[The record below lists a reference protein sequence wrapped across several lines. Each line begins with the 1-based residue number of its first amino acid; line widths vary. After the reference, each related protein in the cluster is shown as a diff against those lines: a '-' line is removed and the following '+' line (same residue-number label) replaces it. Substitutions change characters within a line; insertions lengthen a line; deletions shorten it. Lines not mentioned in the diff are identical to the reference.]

1 MKVGLCTVFGVVGG
15 CITSL
20 FGGWDAGLIT
30 LVICMSI
37 DYISGLSVA
46 GIFHKSKKSEHGALE
61 SRAGFKGLCRK
72 SMILFFV
79 LISYRLD
86 LMIGSNYIR
95 DAVIIGFVVNELI
108 SIIENATLMDLP
120 IPSVLKKAVDG
131 LKREEE

>member
-15 CITSL
+15 CITNL

-72 SMILFFV
+72 SMILFFI

-120 IPSVLKKAVDG
+120 IPAVLKKAVDG

>member
-1 MKVGLCTVFGVVGG
+1 MKVGLCTVFGIVGG

-120 IPSVLKKAVDG
+120 IPAVLKKAVDG

>member
-1 MKVGLCTVFGVVGG
+1 MKVGLCTAFGVVGG

-120 IPSVLKKAVDG
+120 IPAVLKKAVDG